1 MKILKIIGF
10 IDAIFL
16 VLLGIL
22 YFMDIRFDMSIYSIL
37 LIMLIISASIQKIK
51 KEE

>member
-1 MKILKIIGF
+1 MRILKIIGF

-22 YFMDIRFDMSIYSIL
+22 YFMDIRFDMSI
-37 LIMLIISASIQKIK
+37 
-51 KEE
+51 

>member
-1 MKILKIIGF
+1 MRILKIIGF

-16 VLLGIL
+16 VLLEIL

-37 LIMLIISASIQKIK
+37 LIMLIISASIQKIR

>member
-1 MKILKIIGF
+1 MRILKIIGF

-22 YFMDIRFDMSIYSIL
+22 YLMDIRFDMSIYSIL
-37 LIMLIISASIQKIK
+37 LIMLIISASIQKIR